1 MAPTL
6 TFCVVVSESKRI
18 INAHSRHFLAL
29 SVLSLLP
36 LSFSLIIYP
45 TLSATL
51 SQSQTTPTQ
60 SLLRQSPT
68 VPDLS
73 LQTLA
78 LPLAYS
84 LFVFL
89 ISLSAAGTITY
100 STYHGFYG
108 RPVKLASA
116 VKSLV
121 HTFVPLVVTTIA
133 SQFLVVL
140 VFAALGG
147 FSVFLIKGVEILG
160 FEIDYNSDHFRAL
173 SIVVSIFLVLV
184 LVYLQV
190 NWALAGVIVV
200 VESKW
205 GFEPLWRSA
214 YLVKGLRS
222 VSLSLLLFFGFV
234 IGFNVWI
241 HSRITSI
248 GLPNFGDVWVCF
260 WFILKTVCVSSLLT
274 MFMLHSVA
282 SNTVLY
288 MYCKA
293 LHGELDLEIVEEF
306 AREYVSLPF
315 DDAKLPHVVFVA

>member
-1 MAPTL
+1 MARTA
-6 TFCVVVSESKRI
+6 TFCGVLSETRRI
-18 INAHSRHFLAL
+18 TNAHTLHFLAI
-29 SVLSLLP
+29 SVLFLLP

-68 VPDLS
+68 APDLS

-84 LFVFL
+84 LFVYL

-108 RPVKLASA
+108 RPVKFSAA
-116 VKSLV
+116 VKSLA
-121 HTFVPLVVTTIA
+121 HTFIPLVVTTIA

-140 VFAALGG
+140 VCAAFGV
-147 FSVFLIKGVEILG
+147 FSVFLIEGVEILG
-160 FEIDYNSDHFRAL
+160 FEIDYNSNYYLGFCTAVFV
-173 SIVVSIFLVLV
+173 ILVLV

-190 NWALAGVIVV
+190 NWILASAIVV

-205 GFEPLWRSA
+205 GFEPLRRSA
-214 YLVKGLRS
+214 YLVKGMRS
-222 VSLSLLLFFGFV
+222 VSLSLMVLFGSV
-234 IGFNVWI
+234 
-241 HSRITSI
+241 T
-248 GLPNFGDVWVCF
+248 GLVLWSYSGTTRDVGDSLR
-260 WFILKTVCVSSLLT
+260 FILLTCGESGFLSSI
-274 MFMLHSVA
+274 MLYNVA

-293 LHGELDLEIVEEF
+293 LHGELDLEIPEEY
-306 AREYVSLPF
+306 ASLPL
-315 DDAKLPHVVFVA
+315 DDANLPHVVV

>member
-1 MAPTL
+1 MARTT
-6 TFCVVVSESKRI
+6 TFCGVLSETRRI
-18 INAHSRHFLAL
+18 TNAQTLHFLAL
-29 SVLSLLP
+29 SVLFLLP

-68 VPDLS
+68 AADLS
-73 LQTLA
+73 LQTLT

-84 LFVFL
+84 LFVYL

-108 RPVKLASA
+108 RPVKLAAA
-116 VKSLV
+116 VKSLAN
-121 HTFVPLVVTTIA
+121 TFIPLVVTTIA

-140 VFAALGG
+140 VCAAFGG
-147 FSVFLIKGVEILG
+147 FSVFLIEGVEILG
-160 FEIDYNSDHFRAL
+160 FEIDYNSNYYLGFCIAVFV
-173 SIVVSIFLVLV
+173 ILVLV

-190 NWALAGVIVV
+190 NWVLASAIVV

-205 GFEPLWRSA
+205 GFEPLRRSA
-214 YLVKGLRS
+214 YLVKGMRS
-222 VSLSLLLFFGFV
+222 VSLSLMVLFGSV
-234 IGFNVWI
+234 
-241 HSRITSI
+241 T
-248 GLPNFGDVWVCF
+248 GLVLWSYSGTTRDVGG
-260 WFILKTVCVSSLLT
+260 FILLTCGESCFLSSI
-274 MFMLHSVA
+274 MLYNVA

-293 LHGELDLEIVEEF
+293 LHGELDLEIPEEY
-306 AREYVSLPF
+306 ASLPL
-315 DDAKLPHVVFVA
+315 DDANLPHVVV